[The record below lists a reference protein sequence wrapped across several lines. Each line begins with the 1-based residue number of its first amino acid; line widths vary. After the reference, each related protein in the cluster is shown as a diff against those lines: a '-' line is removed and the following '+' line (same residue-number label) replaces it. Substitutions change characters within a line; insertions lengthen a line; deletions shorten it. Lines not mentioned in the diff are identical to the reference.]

1 MKDQLEKIKED
12 ALKQI
17 EASDALEKL
26 NEIRV
31 AYLGKKGELTSVL
44 KSMKD
49 VPPEERPKVGQM
61 VNDARAI
68 IENRLEEAKASPT
81 PAAPSPSPSPSPA
94 EETPAP
100 AATPVPK
107 PKKEKASAPVKGTLQ
122 WPFAMDEL
130 VYSETLGQWMTHSG
144 IDIAAPKGTAVY
156 AVWGGRVDRVYTDDA
171 LGVMV
176 ELDHGDGRISVY
188 GNLDPDLPVEEG
200 QRLQAGDLVGA
211 VGDTAVAECGAAAHL
226 HYELY
231 VDGKAVDPLE
241 YVLLIEE

>member
-1 MKDQLEKIKED
+1 MEGSNKNTFANWKETARRFLREKGLYVAALAGLAAAGGGLWLANAPAKE
-12 ALKQI
+12 Q
-17 EASDALEKL
+17 
-26 NEIRV
+26 
-31 AYLGKKGELTSVL
+31 
-44 KSMKD
+44 
-49 VPPEERPKVGQM
+49 
-61 VNDARAI
+61 
-68 IENRLEEAKASPT
+68 
-81 PAAPSPSPSPSPA
+81 
-94 EETPAP
+94 TPAP

>member
-1 MKDQLEKIKED
+1 M
-12 ALKQI
+12 
-17 EASDALEKL
+17 
-26 NEIRV
+26 
-31 AYLGKKGELTSVL
+31 
-44 KSMKD
+44 
-49 VPPEERPKVGQM
+49 
-61 VNDARAI
+61 
-68 IENRLEEAKASPT
+68 
-81 PAAPSPSPSPSPA
+81 
-94 EETPAP
+94 
-100 AATPVPK
+100 PK
-107 PKKEKASAPVKGTLQ
+107 PRKEKASAPVKGTLQ

-200 QRLQAGDLVGA
+200 QRLQAGDPVGA

-226 HYELY
+226 HFELY

-241 YVLLIEE
+241 YILLIEE

>member
-1 MKDQLEKIKED
+1 
-12 ALKQI
+12 
-17 EASDALEKL
+17 
-26 NEIRV
+26 
-31 AYLGKKGELTSVL
+31 
-44 KSMKD
+44 
-49 VPPEERPKVGQM
+49 
-61 VNDARAI
+61 
-68 IENRLEEAKASPT
+68 
-81 PAAPSPSPSPSPA
+81 
-94 EETPAP
+94 
-100 AATPVPK
+100 
-107 PKKEKASAPVKGTLQ
+107 
-122 WPFAMDEL
+122 MDEL

-200 QRLQAGDLVGA
+200 QRLQAGDLVGV

>member
-1 MKDQLEKIKED
+1 MEGSNKNTFANWKETARRFLREKGLYVA
-12 ALKQI
+12 AL
-17 EASDALEKL
+17 AGLAAAGGGLWL
-26 NEIRV
+26 AN
-31 AYLGKKGELTSVL
+31 A
-44 KSMKD
+44 
-49 VPPEERPKVGQM
+49 P
-61 VNDARAI
+61 
-68 IENRLEEAKASPT
+68 AK
-81 PAAPSPSPSPSPA
+81 

-241 YVLLIEE
+241 YVLLVEE

>member
-1 MKDQLEKIKED
+1 MEGSNKNTFANWKETARRFLREKGLYVAALAGLAAAGGGLWLANAPAKE
-12 ALKQI
+12 Q
-17 EASDALEKL
+17 
-26 NEIRV
+26 
-31 AYLGKKGELTSVL
+31 
-44 KSMKD
+44 
-49 VPPEERPKVGQM
+49 
-61 VNDARAI
+61 
-68 IENRLEEAKASPT
+68 
-81 PAAPSPSPSPSPA
+81 
-94 EETPAP
+94 TPAP

-241 YVLLIEE
+241 HVLLIEE